1 MSDGGPRAFYTER
14 IPAQF
19 NRALDEQAGA
29 GEAGAR
35 LLENMRAVDATLK
48 IVVES
53 EDGGTFFL
61 NVEQGRMHAG
71 ESAARSPF
79 LTLVHDAA
87 AFARLEEEAGESAL
101 GFLGGLAGMAGD
113 IRLTRGRLA
122 NLEGVSG
129 TVGFEMVGEGGFS
142 LVTHFGAG
150 EPDSEPRCR
159 ISVDADAYTR
169 LKAGELN
176 PQDAFMS
183 GKINVE
189 GDVQIAMQLAL
200 AILSPD

>member
-29 GEAGAR
+29 GEQGAK
-35 LLENMRAVDATLK
+35 LLEDMRAVNATLK
-48 IVVES
+48 VVVEA
-53 EDGGTFFL
+53 EDGGHFYL
-61 NVEQGRMHAG
+61 NVDNGRMEAG
-71 ESAARSPF
+71 DRPARPPF

-87 AFARLEEEAGESAL
+87 AFERLEQEAGDSAL

-113 IRLTRGRLA
+113 IRLTRSRLA
-122 NLEGVSG
+122 NLENIQGS
-129 TVGFEMVGEGGFS
+129 VGFEMVGDGGFS
-142 LVTHFGAG
+142 LVTHFGEG
-150 EPDSEPRCR
+150 EPPSEPQCR
-159 ISVDADAYTR
+159 ISVQSEAYAR
-169 LKAGELN
+169 LKSGELN
-176 PQDAFMS
+176 PQDAFM
-183 GKINVE
+183 GGQIDVE